1 MRITHDKIRISQLKA
16 IIKKYVLRALLK
28 DMSVNISD
36 LRRKTVS
43 QFGSCRLKGSI
54 TKCR

>member
-16 IIKKYVLRALLK
+16 LIKKYVLRALLK
-28 DMSVNISD
+28 DMSLNVSD
-36 LRRKTVS
+36 LRRKTVP
-43 QFGSCRLKGSI
+43 QFGSSRLKGSV